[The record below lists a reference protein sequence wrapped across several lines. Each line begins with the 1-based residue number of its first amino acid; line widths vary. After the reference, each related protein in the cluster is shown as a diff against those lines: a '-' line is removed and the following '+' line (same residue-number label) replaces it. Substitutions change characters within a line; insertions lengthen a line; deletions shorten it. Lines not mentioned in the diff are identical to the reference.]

1 MYGFQQKIIH
11 DKKKKREELRY
22 HRIVGT
28 KQRIKRKCE
37 KKNKKNKTQIK
48 SAFDEPLVDLTWPR
62 EKSVSLKTEEN
73 KKTQC

>member
-48 SAFDEPLVDLTWPR
+48 SAFDAPYEMRRLYKEGKIGEFEDR
-62 EKSVSLKTEEN
+62 RK
-73 KKTQC
+73 